1 MKNKNNS
8 VAPKGAWVKN
18 GMIKIVTF
26 FTCIVL
32 IFINIG
38 IYFSTYGIG
47 YKYYKNEN
55 NEKIQIGTT
64 QQKDLLNQTI
74 NDYLD
79 ELKEDEYYV
88 CSTKM
93 KKDITYEPKIIAK
106 DKTNTEEIKDFIIKN
121 ISVSILSTKLS
132 IKNDNNTYFFK
143 TENSCLDFI
152 NSLKQYNNIDYSIE
166 SIIVEKEKITD
177 KNILENKIEEYRLD
191 YEARE
196 AARKA
201 AEQKKKEA
209 EQKKIVIASRGTNIQ
224 RKQNISITGSRHPL
238 DSYTCIS
245 SGFGQRWGSF
255 HSGVDFATPLGTPV
269 HAWKS
274 GKVIYASWCGSYGN
288 YIKIRHEDGTESC
301 YAHLSRYACS
311 VGDYV
316 NCHDI
321 IAYSGSTG
329 NSTGP
334 HLHFE
339 IKVNNQFVNPLNYI

>member
-32 IFINIG
+32 IFISIG
-38 IYFSTYGIG
+38 VCFSTYGIG

-55 NEKIQIGTT
+55 NEQIQIGTT
-64 QQKDLLNQTI
+64 QQKDLLNQTV
-74 NDYLD
+74 NNYLD
-79 ELKEDEYYV
+79 ELKEDEYYI

-121 ISVSILSTKLS
+121 ISVSILSTKLN

-143 TENSCLDFI
+143 TENNCLDFI
-152 NSLKQYNNIDYSIE
+152 NSLKQYNNNIDYTIE

-191 YEARE
+191 YEAR
-196 AARKA
+196 KA
-201 AEQKKKEA
+201 AEQKKKEE
-209 EQKKIVIASRGTNIQ
+209 EQKRIVVASRGTNIQ
-224 RKQNISITGSRHPL
+224 RKQNVSTKGSRHPL

-245 SGFGQRWGSF
+245 SGFGQR
-255 HSGVDFATPLGTPV
+255 
-269 HAWKS
+269 
-274 GKVIYASWCGSYGN
+274 
-288 YIKIRHEDGTESC
+288 
-301 YAHLSRYACS
+301 
-311 VGDYV
+311 
-316 NCHDI
+316 
-321 IAYSGSTG
+321 
-329 NSTGP
+329 
-334 HLHFE
+334 
-339 IKVNNQFVNPLNYI
+339 